1 MLGTHEVPTGH
12 SSDVRHSSQT
22 PILVSQ
28 CLRASGQSRSLA
40 HSEHVFVRQ
49 RSESPLASAKRLQS
63 ASVSHKTQMCRVGEQ
78 TENAGDKHSS
88 LLVHERLQSSVRAS
102 QIQPLGQSDAE
113 RQPTQRF
120 AESHFERRCGQSSL
134 ALHST
139 HTLRSGSHTPP
150 TDAQSASAA
159 QGLGGTRSGGAGT
172 EESSRPASGLAASAR
187 TRPAS
192 ARLVSKSSD
201 S

>member
-1 MLGTHEVPTGH
+1 MRDYWQRFKKSVFGMLGTQEVPTGH

-28 CLRASGQSRSLA
+28 RLRASGQSRSLA

-78 TENAGDKHSS
+78 KENADKHSS
-88 LLVHERLQSSVRAS
+88 LLAHERLQSSVTAS
-102 QIQPLGQSDAE
+102 QIQPFGQSDAE

-120 AESHFERRCGQSSL
+120 AESHFERRCAQSSL

-139 HTLRSGSHTPP
+139 HTLLSG
-150 TDAQSASAA
+150 
-159 QGLGGTRSGGAGT
+159 
-172 EESSRPASGLAASAR
+172 
-187 TRPAS
+187 
-192 ARLVSKSSD
+192 
-201 S
+201 